1 MRLHTGMELKSESFF
16 EANDYISLGE
26 KPYSCPHCDRQFVQV
41 ANLRRHVRV
50 HTGERPY
57 KVRISKRLPLHLNMN
72 FLKLF

>member
-1 MRLHTGMELKSESFF
+1 MYLS
-16 EANDYISLGE
+16 GE

-57 KVRISKRLPLHLNMN
+57 KVTPPSIALILTGPLEKIFSVRALSQ
-72 FLKLF
+72 

>member
-1 MRLHTGMELKSESFF
+1 MNPSL
-16 EANDYISLGE
+16 ANEKMSSGE

-57 KVRISKRLPLHLNMN
+57 KVSSIFEVLGSFFEYELIVTILVRAL
-72 FLKLF
+72 

>member
-1 MRLHTGMELKSESFF
+1 MFG
-16 EANDYISLGE
+16 AGE

-57 KVRISKRLPLHLNMN
+57 KVTPQSTLILTGLLE
-72 FLKLF
+72 